1 MELSIIPKATIN
13 HYNEPTYCRRE
24 TFVKSSKN
32 NMLVTSTPR
41 APNMTENTRDG
52 QTYALPSTV
61 KKPNVSSKLK
71 ELSYFEESKNEM
83 VQDQDDTII
92 AAEDEETTDYIPKLA
107 NHFVSEEKTEIIA
120 KSDLPSSTN
129 EVPMI
134 VVEEFK
140 DSKHLDSDEN
150 WLNSSA
156 YNPSQSKYDFVI
168 DFPINNFFYFIFI
181 FAIFSPPCFCR
192 SRGR

>member
-1 MELSIIPKATIN
+1 MN
-13 HYNEPTYCRRE
+13 
-24 TFVKSSKN
+24 
-32 NMLVTSTPR
+32 
-41 APNMTENTRDG
+41 
-52 QTYALPSTV
+52 
-61 KKPNVSSKLK
+61 LK
-71 ELSYFEESKNEM
+71 ELSNFEESKNEM

-92 AAEDEETTDYIPKLA
+92 AAEDEEPTDYIPKLA

-140 DSKHLDSDEN
+140 DSKHLDYDEN